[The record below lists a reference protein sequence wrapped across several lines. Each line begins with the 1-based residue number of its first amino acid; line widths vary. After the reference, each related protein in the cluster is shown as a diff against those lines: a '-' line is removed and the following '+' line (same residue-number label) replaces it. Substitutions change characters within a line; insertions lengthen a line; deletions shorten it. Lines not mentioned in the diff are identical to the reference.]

1 MSVITGR
8 PQTDPRPPVAV
19 TPATA
24 DESTLADTVFTSDAR
39 PAPSTGAPGATRPVA
54 VPVAV
59 PVGPLLPVVGGTVQA
74 PLVTGRVVRHVNL
87 DYAASAPALQ
97 AVADHVT
104 EALPYYASVH
114 RGAGYASQVSTNLY
128 ESARAEIARFV
139 GARSDDVTVITRN
152 TTDSL
157 NLLASAV
164 PADGPGGGEVLVL
177 DVEHHANLLP
187 WTAGPHRV
195 LPTAATV
202 AETVEVLRAAL
213 AERPATLVAVT
224 GCSNVTGELLPIE
237 PIVAVAHAHGARVVV
252 DGAQLVPHR
261 RVDLAG
267 AGEFAPDYLAFSG
280 HKIYA
285 PFGAGVLIGR
295 RDWLDAAQPHLA
307 GGGAVRTVSP
317 RGRADWAPA
326 PQRHEAGTPNV
337 LGAAALA
344 AACRTLAA
352 LPAGALE
359 AHEAALADRLVAGL
373 ETLPGVRVL
382 RVWEDSTERVGVIGF
397 TVAGHDP
404 GRVAAYLSAEH
415 GIGVRDGKFCAHPLL
430 ARLDVPQGA
439 LRASFG
445 VGSRSEDAD
454 RLVAALRT
462 LLTRGE
468 SAAYELDGGRWAPI
482 DDPRPAPAWAPWSST
497 TTAGASPCIG

>member
-1 MSVITGR
+1 MSTSTPIRSAEKCSTVDTASDLVTSVQPGGV
-8 PQTDPRPPVAV
+8 PRP
-19 TPATA
+19 TA
-24 DESTLADTVFTSDAR
+24 I
-39 PAPSTGAPGATRPVA
+39 PI
-54 VPVAV
+54 
-59 PVGPLLPVVGGTVQA
+59 GPLLPVVGGTLQA
-74 PLVTGRVVRHVNL
+74 PVIGGRVVRHVNL

-104 EALPYYASVH
+104 EVLPYYASVH

-128 ESARAEIARFV
+128 ESARTTIAAFV
-139 GARSDDVTVITRN
+139 GARADDVTVITRN

-157 NLLASAV
+157 NLLAAAV
-164 PADGPGGGEVLVL
+164 PSTGPGGGEVLVL

-187 WTAGPHRV
+187 WTAGRHRV
-195 LPTAATV
+195 LPTADTIAQTL
-202 AETVEVLRAAL
+202 AVLAAAL
-213 AERPATLVAVT
+213 IERPATLVAVT
-224 GCSNVTGELLPIE
+224 GCSNVTGELLPIDQ
-237 PIVAVAHAHGARVVV
+237 IVALAHAHGARVVV

-261 RVDLAG
+261 RVDLARLG
-267 AGEFAPDYLAFSG
+267 ADYLAFSG

-295 RDWLDAAQPHLA
+295 RDWLDAAEPHLA
-307 GGGAVRTVSP
+307 GGGAVRTVSAQ
-317 RGRADWAPA
+317 GEAQWAPA

-344 AACRTLAA
+344 AACRSLAA
-352 LPAGALE
+352 LPDGVLE
-359 AHEAALADRLVAGL
+359 AHEAALADRLTTGL
-373 ETLPGVRVL
+373 QTIPGVRVL
-382 RVWEDSTERVGVIGF
+382 RVWDDSTERVGVIGF

-430 ARLDVPQGA
+430 AKLDVPDGA

-454 RLVAALRT
+454 RLVTALRELVT
-462 LLTRGE
+462 NGE
-468 SAAYELDGGRWAPI
+468 GTDYELSTGRWAPVA
-482 DDPRPAPAWAPWSST
+482 DSRPAPAWAPWSKPT
-497 TTAGASPCIG
+497 VNGSPCIG

>member
-1 MSVITGR
+1 MSTITPLR
-8 PQTDPRPPVAV
+8 SVDTCSDE
-19 TPATA
+19 TA
-24 DESTLADTVFTSDAR
+24 AA
-39 PAPSTGAPGATRPVA
+39 PAPAA
-54 VPVAV
+54 
-59 PVGPLLPVVGGTVQA
+59 PVGPLLPVVGGTLQA
-74 PLVTGRVVRHVNL
+74 PLINGRLVRHANL

-104 EALPYYASVH
+104 EVLPYYASVH

-128 ESARAEIARFV
+128 ETARTTIAAFV
-139 GARSDDVTVITRN
+139 GARADDVTVITRN
-152 TTDSL
+152 TTDAL

-164 PADGPGGGEVLVL
+164 PTSGPGAGEVLVL

-195 LPTAATV
+195 LPTANTV
-202 AETVEVLRAAL
+202 AETLALLEVAL
-213 AERPATLVAVT
+213 TERPATLVAVT
-224 GCSNVTGELLPIE
+224 GCSNVTGELLPIDR
-237 PIVAVAHAHGARVVV
+237 IVALAHAHGARVVV

-261 RVDLAG
+261 RVDLEALG
-267 AGEFAPDYLAFSG
+267 ADYLAFSG

-295 RDWLDAAQPHLA
+295 RDWLDAAEPYLA
-307 GGGAVRTVSP
+307 GGGAVRQVSP
-317 RGRADWAPA
+317 QGQADWAPA
-326 PQRHEAGTPNV
+326 PQRHEGGTPNV

-344 AACRTLAA
+344 AACRSLAA
-352 LPAGALE
+352 LPEGALE
-359 AHEAALADRLVAGL
+359 AHEAALAERLTSGL
-373 ETLPGVRVL
+373 ESIDGVRVL
-382 RVWEDSTERVGVIGF
+382 RVWDDSAGRVGVIGF

-430 ARLDVPQGA
+430 ARLGVPEGA

-454 RLVAALRT
+454 RLVAALRDLVT
-462 LLTRGE
+462 NGE
-468 SAAYELDGGRWAPI
+468 GTDYELSTGRWAPVQ
-482 DDPRPAPAWAPWSST
+482 DTRPAPAWAPWSTDT
-497 TTAGASPCIG
+497 TTVAPCVG